1 MRPLV
6 LTVLLLLTLPLL
18 ADPFGPP
25 VFYEDSQA
33 ALVAVASFPSGPLA
47 VWRDLDGTVKANG
60 HVVTTNSVRIAVA
73 RVGNF
78 ALVVWT
84 EADGDVMAAR
94 RNADGTAAGVTRR
107 VGTRATGPVAVT
119 GTTDR
124 FFIAWPGT
132 LGEINGALVNITGLP
147 ILPPLPVT
155 TQSSANITEIQA
167 AEAPGGFAA
176 VWHDIS
182 EQKVYAITLDTNGLP
197 ISMEPLLLAEDNE
210 FPDIA
215 SNGEVFLAIW
225 GARTSESRTLT
236 LDRRLG
242 IVHKVP
248 GGVAPKIAWDGTAFG
263 MAFGGTVQPR
273 PGFSFPV
280 LFMRRITIYGTYVEQ
295 FSPASPLLPGDWD
308 VGAVPGRLDLVHS
321 GSGGVWV
328 QSAVTH
334 EPRTRIRSMRH

>member
-1 MRPLV
+1 M
-6 LTVLLLLTLPLL
+6 TAL
-18 ADPFGPP
+18 ADPFGPA

-33 ALVAVASFPSGPLA
+33 GLVAVASLPSGPLA
-47 VWRDLDGTVKANG
+47 VWRDLNGTVKANG
-60 HVVTTNSVRIAVA
+60 HVVAPNSVRIAVA
-73 RVGNF
+73 GVGNF

-94 RNADGTAAGVTRR
+94 RRADGTAAGVTRR
-107 VGTRATGPVAVT
+107 VGTRATGPVAVA
-119 GTTDR
+119 GTADR
-124 FFIAWPGT
+124 YFIAWPGT
-132 LGEINGALVNITGLP
+132 LGEINGALVNTTGLP
-147 ILPPLPVT
+147 ILPAMAVT

-167 AEAPGGFAA
+167 AEAVGGFAA
-176 VWHDIS
+176 VWHDVS
-182 EQKVYAITLDTNGLP
+182 TQKVYAITVDTNGLP

-225 GARTSESRTLT
+225 GAGTSESRTLSV
-236 LDRRLG
+236 DRTLG
-242 IVHKVP
+242 IVHKVR

-263 MAFGGTVQPR
+263 MAFAANVQPR

-280 LFMRRITIYGTYVEQ
+280 LFVRRITIYGTYVEQ
-295 FSPASPLLPGDWD
+295 LSPASPLLPGNWD

-328 QSAVTH
+328 QSATVH
-334 EPRTRIRSMRH
+334 APRTRVRALRH